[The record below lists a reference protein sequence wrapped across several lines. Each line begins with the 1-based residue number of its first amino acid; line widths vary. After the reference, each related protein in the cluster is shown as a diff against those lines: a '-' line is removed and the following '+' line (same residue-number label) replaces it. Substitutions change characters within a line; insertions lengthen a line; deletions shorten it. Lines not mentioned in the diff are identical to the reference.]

1 MSLAACVTEN
11 GLVVHHWEERPLGI
25 ANFICPNRGMPGPRS
40 GSGWVGEQGVG
51 RVQGTFGIAFE
62 M

>member
-1 MSLAACVTEN
+1 MHETQGSIPTNPKKTEKRKCS
-11 GLVVHHWEERPLGI
+11 VIE
-25 ANFICPNRGMPGPRS
+25 
-40 GSGWVGEQGVG
+40 WVGEQGRG